1 MNPHHPTL
9 ARTTRQPTNR
19 ERRAR
24 RRAALALAIAVSLPL
39 AACVTGEKAAQD
51 GSNAA
56 WSTRG
61 QSTTTAA
68 GAPSATFA
76 SESPRESVLA
86 RPAPRAAQAGPVDPQ
101 ALRAAALDTVRTAS
115 GSSSALLRAHAIE
128 ALSAA
133 PQDLDSVVGRGLV
146 DENRG
151 VRFVAAMSIAKAK
164 RRELVHLVEPLLT
177 DDSLSVR
184 AAALAALATCGRRPD
199 LTPLA
204 AMIRADD
211 PEVRANA
218 YLALGVIGRE
228 HGGES
233 AIPMVRESVGQG
245 LPLADTARVKVIE
258 LQAAE
263 CLVRLGRSE
272 EIEPI
277 RAALFAPAEQ
287 AEVTALACQ
296 MIGRLKDGRSRPML
310 ERLVEADGTSARPN
324 EIRLIALEALA
335 RLGVDPTRI
344 IPVAS
349 GFIAARQPAQR
360 AQAALAIGASGD
372 ASALGFVAPLLEDPD
387 PVVRVA
393 AAAAILEGTST
404 AR

>member
-1 MNPHHPTL
+1 MNPLP
-9 ARTTRQPTNR
+9 TTRSLTDQSTMEPMPQ
-19 ERRAR
+19 R
-24 RRAALALAIAVSLPL
+24 RRAALALAIAAALPL
-39 AACVTGEKAAQD
+39 AACVTGERAAPE

-68 GAPSATFA
+68 GTPSMSLTVDA
-76 SESPRESVLA
+76 PREGVLA
-86 RPAPRAAQAGPVDPQ
+86 RPAPRAVAAGPVDPQ
-101 ALRAAALDTVRTAS
+101 ATRAAAIEVIRTAS

-128 ALSAA
+128 ALASA
-133 PQDLDSVVGRGLV
+133 PKELDSIVGRGLV

-151 VRFVAAMSIAKAK
+151 VRFVAAMSIARSK

-204 AMIRADD
+204 SMIRSDD

-218 YLALGVIGRE
+218 YLALGVIGQE
-228 HGGES
+228 HGGAS

-344 IPVAS
+344 LPVAS
-349 GFIAARQPAQR
+349 SFIAARQPAQR

-387 PVVRVA
+387 PIVRLA
-393 AAAAILEGTST
+393 AASAILESTST

>member
-1 MNPHHPTL
+1 MTL
-9 ARTTRQPTNR
+9 SRNASPKADSPLGRSHAPL
-19 ERRAR
+19 AFALL
-24 RRAALALAIAVSLPL
+24 AALPL
-39 AACVTGEKAAQD
+39 TACGPTEQATSEGASAP
-51 GSNAA
+51 
-56 WSTRG
+56 WSTRS

-68 GAPSATFA
+68 GAPSMHLDTDA
-76 SESPRESVLA
+76 SRDPVLA
-86 RPAPRAAQAGPVDPQ
+86 RPAPRDTQRIAAVAADPQ
-101 ALRAAALDTVRTAS
+101 TLRTQAIEVVRTAS

-128 ALSAA
+128 ALGST
-133 PQDLDSVVGRGLV
+133 PKEFDSIVGRGLV

-204 AMIRADD
+204 AMVRADD

-218 YLALGVIGRE
+218 YLALGVIGPE
-228 HGGES
+228 LGGAS

-277 RAALFAPAEQ
+277 RAALFAPPEQ

-296 MIGRLKDGRSRPML
+296 IIGRLKDGRSRPML

-344 IPVAS
+344 VPVAS
-349 GFIAARQPAQR
+349 SFLASRQASQR
-360 AQAALAIGASGD
+360 AQAAMAIGASGD
-372 ASALGFVAPLLEDPD
+372 PSSLGFVAPLLEDPD
-387 PVVRVA
+387 PIVRVA
-393 AAAAILEGTST
+393 AAAAILEATST